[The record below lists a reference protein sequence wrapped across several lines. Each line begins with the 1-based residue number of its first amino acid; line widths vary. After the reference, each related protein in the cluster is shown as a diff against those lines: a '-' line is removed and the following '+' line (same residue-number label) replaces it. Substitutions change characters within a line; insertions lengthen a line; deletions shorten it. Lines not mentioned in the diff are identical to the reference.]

1 MRSAI
6 DAAAPGRTRR
16 ERRPTVKMRTCCS
29 FAAATACSSVRTLPM
44 SAPSESSTIDPDESF
59 APRRSPSER
68 VIASWMRVP

>member
-6 DAAAPGRTRR
+6 DCSGAGSYAP

-59 APRRSPSER
+59 ASRRSPSER
-68 VIASWMRVP
+68 VIASWIRVP